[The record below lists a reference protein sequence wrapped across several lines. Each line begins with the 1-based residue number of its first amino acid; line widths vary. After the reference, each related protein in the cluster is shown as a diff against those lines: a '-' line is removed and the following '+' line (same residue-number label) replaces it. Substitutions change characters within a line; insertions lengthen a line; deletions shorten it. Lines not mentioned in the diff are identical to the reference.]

1 MRKFV
6 LPLLF
11 VFCCLFLLFSVA
23 QARSQNSTT
32 QKPQFTQQ
40 KRELSNSFP
49 ERISGHQSQNS
60 HIVVHPDTL
69 DFDTTMTGYSVIRE
83 LHIRN
88 AGTTDLMVSDIQSTD
103 YVFTVDTTHFS
114 LPPADSLVL
123 PVTFLPFIMGDY
135 NGELLI
141 ISNDPAPQ
149 RDTVRVF
156 MRGSGYSPPIIHPP
170 LYPLSIEET
179 VPEG

>member
-1 MRKFV
+1 M
-6 LPLLF
+6 
-11 VFCCLFLLFSVA
+11 
-23 QARSQNSTT
+23 
-32 QKPQFTQQ
+32 
-40 KRELSNSFP
+40 
-49 ERISGHQSQNS
+49 
-60 HIVVHPDTL
+60 VHPDTL